1 MAPECILYKQY
12 SEASDAFAYG
22 VTLWVS
28 QSIKQIFSVSWKPNI
43 YLKHFKEMVTR
54 KLPWKGLEPAQVV
67 IAVARKNTRLEIPPD
82 TDPIIKNIITS
93 VWRAAP
99 EKRYCFLSSLSSLSL
114 SLSLSH
120 SSFSLSRSSFSFFLF
135 PHSLSLLLSLSSVSF
150 FGLPFL
156 FLFTCLS
163 HLHSSIE

>member
-82 TDPIIKNIITS
+82 TDPIIKNIITA

-99 EKRYCFLSSLSSLSL
+99 EKRYRSPISFILSLSFTFSLSL
-114 SLSLSH
+114 SLS
-120 SSFSLSRSSFSFFLF
+120 SFSFLFSFLF
-135 PHSLSLLLSLSSVSF
+135 PFLFLCLFLSLSSFASS
-150 FGLPFL
+150 L
-156 FLFTCLS
+156 LS
-163 HLHSSIE
+163 V